1 MGWGKEEEERK
12 KEKKWYRYNG
22 TTPRW
27 CSAPAADGQTN
38 WFFPLSLGLSLIF
51 SVYMIFRDRNL
62 LVRDIWSSTVISNQ
76 PTAPLLL
83 LASLSFFRCCFQN
96 CPCLLFMHN
105 HSGRVQLFSFF
116 FCGLFDGHQHFA
128 DDALRPNLLCDSL
141 KAGNVVTEETVTAPS
156 IPIWWEF
163 RRGGLCKPPL
173 TPWPIGD
180 THTVF
185 I

>member
-128 DDALRPNLLCDSL
+128 DDALRPNLLCVDATVWRQEMSSPRRRSRPPPSRYG
-141 KAGNVVTEETVTAPS
+141 GNFDEGVSANH
-156 IPIWWEF
+156 
-163 RRGGLCKPPL
+163 C
-173 TPWPIGD
+173 
-180 THTVF
+180 
-185 I
+185 